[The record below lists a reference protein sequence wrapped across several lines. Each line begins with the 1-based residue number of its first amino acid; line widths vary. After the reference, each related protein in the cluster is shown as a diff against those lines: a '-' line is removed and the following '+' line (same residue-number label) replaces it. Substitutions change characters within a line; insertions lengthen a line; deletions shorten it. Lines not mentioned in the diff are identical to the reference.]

1 MSVGSELLNAPFP
14 LIVRNLG
21 VGIAEAQ
28 LELDLVSLRIARM
41 MAGFPTA
48 ATKRKT
54 ARGPLQGRVQ
64 QRQVLQPAGAGLYPQ
79 FLPVCRHCD

>member
-41 MAGFPTA
+41 MAGFPT
-48 ATKRKT
+48 
-54 ARGPLQGRVQ
+54 GS
-64 QRQVLQPAGAGLYPQ
+64 
-79 FLPVCRHCD
+79 DE

>member
-41 MAGFPTA
+41 MAGFPTGSDEEEDGPRPPTRSSS
-48 ATKRKT
+48 ATASPT
-54 ARGPLQGRVQ
+54 ACWSW
-64 QRQVLQPAGAGLYPQ
+64 A
-79 FLPVCRHCD
+79 LPPVSTSLSTL

>member
-41 MAGFPTA
+41 MAGFPTGSDEEEDGPE
-48 ATKRKT
+48 TPYKVEFST
-54 ARGPLQGRVQ
+54 ASPTACWSWALP
-64 QRQVLQPAGAGLYPQ
+64 PASTSLSTP
-79 FLPVCRHCD
+79 